1 MKFSDFFF
9 STASRSTSV
18 MMGLL
23 LGVAVGFFAGWEYG
37 VLSGVALAV
46 LLSVI
51 LPLVAYLRVLP
62 YEKRKAKIKGPFLFD
77 ERVLFRSSRGS
88 FGGFFLLTDASMV
101 LMTLGKGKM
110 SMELSREDVR
120 SVLLDDDLTL
130 RIFLNETQ
138 YICIL
143 SEVAAEIFNALS
155 AQGWSTK
162 KTD

>member
-1 MKFSDFFF
+1 MKFTDFFF
-9 STASRSTSV
+9 STASRSTAA

-23 LGVAVGFFAGWEYG
+23 LGVAVGIFAGWEYG
-37 VLSGVALAV
+37 VLSGVALAI

-51 LPLVAYLRVLP
+51 LPLTAYCRVLP
-62 YEKRKAKIKGPFLFD
+62 YEKLKAKIKGPFLFD
-77 ERVLFRSSRGS
+77 ERVLYRSPKGS
-88 FGGFFLLTDASMV
+88 FGGFFLLTDGSMV
-101 LMTLGKGKM
+101 LMTIGKGRM

-120 SVLLDDDLTL
+120 SVLLDDEMTL

-143 SEVAAEIFNALS
+143 SEVAAEIFKALS
-155 AQGWSTK
+155 ANGWSTK